1 MSLSIMSCRLHLMIT
16 FIELA
21 EQVELVRR
29 DFLSHSYTLNQ
40 RAFWSMI
47 SWTFSRKPARKYQKS
62 LRPVAKHRM
71 DVKDGLNLLQS
82 KNSVLVLTGVKVH
95 PNLSLLTVHVH
106 QPLLEIKTREMLSN
120 WKNSVIIVESKFEL
134 N

>member
-1 MSLSIMSCRLHLMIT
+1 
-16 FIELA
+16 
-21 EQVELVRR
+21 
-29 DFLSHSYTLNQ
+29 
-40 RAFWSMI
+40 MI
-47 SWTFSRKPARKYQKS
+47 SWTFLRKQDRRYQKS
-62 LRPVAKHRM
+62 LRPVVKHRM

-95 PNLSLLTVHVH
+95 PNLSPLTVHVH